1 MPKII
6 NVPGV
11 GRVPVPD
18 DYTFDQIFDLREQ
31 LQKRAGLE
39 PDLAPQFGLGELASR
54 GFERGV
60 ERLKIGFGD
69 VIPAMVGSKLGFED
83 YAKRQMEEAVASEQ
97 ALQERLPPMFK
108 SYEDIKTAGDI
119 PGYVAE
125 TFGEVG
131 PDILTSLI
139 PGSLGAT
146 VGRIGA
152 QTAARQALAGAARQ
166 GLAKEAAVKAAEEAA
181 ERSATRGMLAG
192 TYLGS
197 YAQNTPE
204 VFQSIYQETGKM
216 EPAVAALYGGLS
228 AALDSILPAKLL
240 NQIGTVGKGALIR
253 EMVKESG
260 ADPKVWK
267 TIGSGVTKGF
277 LTEGVT
283 ETGQEFINNL
293 AVKTLKENHDLF
305 SPDNVTRYIDSF
317 LRGAI
322 VGGGVSLPTSA
333 VEAVRERSV
342 VQQQKAAEQAKVAE
356 QERIESERLAS
367 QEALAQRQQI
377 LGSIPQGVQP
387 IEIGDKIFTIE
398 QTGAATDQVPRGYVV
413 SGAQFSR
420 EVGTL
425 EEAEKL
431 KASIEG
437 TKDQDI
443 QLYEKKLQATTEK
456 IAKLD
461 EELERQQRDVINIP
475 QEDFAKF
482 QNETYPKER
491 SKLVEQ
497 SAQEAQILENLQKPV
512 TISPKTYEGAETTAR
527 GKPIVGPRGQDE
539 FTAFEYGPEGK
550 KPVAKAPTQQDA
562 QVALD
567 RLNAPAGET
576 VETSVPTPEP
586 TDTAE
591 AFKPSELGGEEVQ
604 GPELDEL
611 RQELDRLGLPEV
623 GLKLIRGLT
632 GQGSP
637 VDGAFGAQT
646 IYVSM
651 TPAGRTRKQT
661 LHHEVIHALKEAG
674 LFTDSEWK
682 ALSTAAKNDWMKR
695 KWPNL
700 GDKTIPETYGDLSID
715 EQIEEAIA
723 VAFEHYTQKQF
734 SPAGLVAKAFQKIAN
749 VFGRVKNFFTGKGY
763 QTAED
768 VFDFVES
775 GAMRYKVR
783 PGEEGQA
790 GVRYLKRGDFD
801 ETGGVKFAKAPP
813 VDTKE
818 FKQWFN
824 KSVVE
829 KNGKPLVV
837 YHGTSAVDEFSAFD
851 TAKYGAWFS
860 EEDALA
866 NLYAT
871 SAAYRGP
878 ESQGAGRVIPAF
890 LSIQTPFVIPDDVDL
905 SKKISAREAFDRIN
919 DENGGTDFSPSDI
932 DVSDDDYDKA
942 YKFFANP
949 KFIDLLRK
957 NGYDGMSAKENKFA
971 TWNVFSPQQAKSA
984 FNVGAFGQRPI
995 TAKEAKDAGLTLE
1008 QAQAAQKKGDIKF
1021 ARSVRTTLFGRVVMV
1036 GDIRDYNAKQD
1047 NFNNQVNLR
1056 EVLHSNIPQPLI
1068 RQADEYVEQFF
1079 AAKPEVTL
1087 DPEERLRAEDMLRPK
1102 MQLAQDAKNTYD
1114 QMILNIVNTTDAIG
1128 QMLAPIKG
1136 LKRAAEKLALEEKF
1150 QIDNMKDLLR
1160 STIVVTDYS
1169 QLQDVV
1175 DAVNKNFNILRIKN
1189 RSENPVVGPN
1199 LSTEPRKKF
1208 GGYSDVLINIVMP
1221 NGIIAEI
1228 QINSPVMLAA
1238 KDEQGHKLYEAAR
1251 EQPKDSELY
1260 QQIYQSME
1268 SFYDAAFFA
1277 LNALRSEAQ
1286 TKKARS
1292 LMGAAPLSGIGA
1304 GERVSPLSSSLKEEP
1319 SGRTTISSPEKVA
1332 MNLVPSGKESGT
1344 RIIVPP
1350 SSKTKYALSFPQDV
1364 TDKRSDLK
1372 LKRLR
1377 LTAAGKAYPGAPKN
1391 ERTVLTAKGKP
1402 DFVIGDITFDDWKER
1417 VETVLSSEEIMS
1429 FSKWYEEIRDL
1440 FKQYFPPN
1448 DPDVDRYMAAWLVA
1462 NQNTDVASAM
1472 KNALLQAEQIGRKI
1486 PEAEMKLGGLETASI
1501 AARNAIRGLPI
1512 TEGVGVKI
1520 SDFVDSAIGKK
1531 TRTFYGDKPVGAEP
1545 FVVDIH
1551 SARDTGLV
1559 DPILLNHLRRLGY
1572 EVPESVQ
1579 VDFPMGPAE
1588 TQYENRADFGRKLT
1602 KHLNS
1607 IKWMGKSDWKPAEV
1621 QAVGWMTMTRLT
1633 ADAAENT
1640 RTALERNL
1648 QRISME
1654 AAPGDGSPF
1663 AEKYGEAFSQLPGD
1677 QQANLTQAMTNVAIE
1692 AAQEV
1697 SGIKLSSIVHGMG
1710 GWQHFQNPAT
1720 VAQTLATPK
1729 GAEIASNVIGYLLQQ
1744 TEVWSNAVKP
1754 MTKNPKGFAIDFIE
1768 KGTQTL
1774 STDEGLRNFWSTIME
1789 VDPTKLFVGYQPIR
1803 TVEGDVG
1810 IRVLVKKGGEK
1821 TAEKIKEAI
1830 TARKT
1835 KPEDP
1840 QTIISAIESSGL
1852 KMEVLGHEAEII
1864 TARNDWTQEREGRAY
1879 LERLVDLGIAD
1890 PAARLDRV
1898 RGELEGILKE
1908 GTRVRFARSPES
1920 AAGPSGSGSVVLG
1933 RTRKEDASE
1942 VRGVHYG
1949 NKLVDTLL
1957 GSMYGTGIRGAE
1969 RQRLAQSNDPRIKKR
1984 VYFYIEKPD
1993 GKMPRPE
2000 SGLGVFV
2007 YTQNFGN
2014 ILSAGEK
2021 MSDMYAKSNRDF
2033 NTFESAVVNAGY
2045 DGYAVPSMGMMVI
2058 LNHDVPVNYEGTR
2071 DKVKFAREA
2080 KDGLPPNVLKAEAMA
2095 RLNETQPPSEPNG
2108 FNLARSP
2115 MTAKAGMNVMNQFV
2129 QQAPSFGKDVVQ
2141 RILDMPKN
2149 NRAMVYKFLTL
2160 EQLADVGKEIL
2171 PELQQYYDTFQDMAG
2186 YREKQIYYAQ
2196 KIAEKLSTL
2205 RNKSPE
2211 MVDRLA
2217 DVCHDAT
2224 LLSFDPDRPG
2234 AGMSLAIMKL
2244 KGDWNKLSPEA
2255 KALYVEMRDFYEK
2268 RFNAYRAMLEDRVN
2282 RTVTDPTARQ
2292 NINEKFRQMF
2302 ETAKT
2307 KGPYFPLSRFG
2318 QYWVS
2323 FEESGIKNFRMFETL
2338 ADSQRFQKEL
2348 DAKGIPHNQGVRGDT
2363 MIPDGI
2369 PSSAI
2374 KDIIGLVD
2382 TAGNP
2387 GELKQ
2392 QIWNTYL
2399 SMLPEVS
2406 MRKHFL
2412 PRKGTPGYSND
2423 IVRAFS
2429 ENTFHGAYALSR
2441 LKFAPDFEGAI
2452 DAMKKREKDL
2462 SGEKD
2467 AEKRSE
2473 LLREV
2478 ESRQTYIDNPTDTN
2492 FFTNMAGTIGF
2503 TWFLTAPASAIT
2515 NLAQNVTVAFP
2526 ILSAKFGTGAAMKEM
2541 SVAYK
2546 QFISSAKRGEET
2558 IFDIQRSL
2566 EQLYQDTKSPAH
2578 KRELKAITALLD
2590 NGTLSRTQTMD
2601 LAQLA
2606 DKPSMTGT
2614 RFHST
2619 MKFIGAL
2626 FHGAEVMN
2634 RTTTAL
2640 AAFRLSY
2647 DKHKSLGESE
2657 AFDRA
2662 VKDARDIVRKAHF
2675 DYTASNK
2682 PPIMQGK
2689 AARVLFMF
2697 KQYGQHMA
2705 YMMLRETQ
2713 LYGKYLINKYRGT
2726 PMQKEAIERAK
2737 EARDTMIGILCTTG
2751 MFSGVFG
2758 LPYPLYVM
2766 TITIANA
2773 MFGDEED
2780 EVFDAETRFKLWL
2793 TDTLGAG
2800 PADIIAKGPIS
2811 YLTGADVSDRIS
2823 LNGLIFRDFG
2833 RLGPRQAKDQDQI
2846 AATQQFLVEITGP
2859 MGSLAMNIGQG
2870 IESFNN
2876 GQVYRGIERMV
2887 PAPLRDLMET
2897 YRYNTEGVL
2906 TLKGDPILDEVSSL
2920 QSFINLIGFSPVDLA
2935 RQYEENAAIK
2945 AVESQA
2951 NMERKRILNKFALAT
2966 HNFDYDA
2973 MEDVEEAIERF
2984 NEKFPTYAITGSTLA
2999 RSLKAR
3005 EAAAAENEHGI
3016 RVTKKLQGIAERGG
3030 QLTGTE

>member
-1 MPKII
+1 MAII
-6 NVPGV
+6 NIPGV
-11 GRVPVPD
+11 GQRQIPD
-18 DYTFDQIFDLREQ
+18 NLSTEETLRLMTQ
-31 LQKRAGLE
+31 LQAEAGIQIK
-39 PDLAPQFGLGELASR
+39 PQFGLGELFTRSL
-54 GFERGV
+54 ERGT
-60 ERLKIGFGD
+60 ERLKSTAFD
-69 VIPAMVGSKLGFED
+69 VLPAMGASLFGFDE
-83 YAKRQMEEAVASEQ
+83 YAKKQMEEVRQS
-97 ALQERLPPMFK
+97 QEELERRLPAMYK
-108 SYEDIKTAGDI
+108 SYKDIGGAKDFL
-119 PGYVAE
+119 GYAVE
-125 TFGEVG
+125 TLGETT
-131 PDILTSLI
+131 PDILTSLV
-139 PGSLGAT
+139 PGGIGAT
-146 VGRIGA
+146 VGRGVA
-152 QTAARQALAGAARQ
+152 TQAARQALAGAARQ
-166 GLAKEAAVKAAEEAA
+166 GAAREVAVEAAEKAAEKA
-181 ERSATRGMLAG
+181 ATRGMLGG
-192 TYLGS
+192 TFLGS
-197 YAQNTPE
+197 YAQNAPE
-204 VFQSIYQETGKM
+204 VFQNIYQETGQFN
-216 EPAVAALYGGLS
+216 PAVAALYGGLS
-228 AALDSILPAKLL
+228 AALDSILPAKVLDQL
-240 NQIGTVGKGALIR
+240 GSTGKGALIR

-267 TIGSGVTKGF
+267 TIGTGVAKGF
-277 LTEGVT
+277 ATEGVT
-283 ETGQEFINNL
+283 ESAQELINNL
-293 AVKTLKENHDLF
+293 AVKTLKENYDLF
-305 SPDNVTRYIDSF
+305 SPENVDRYIDSF

-342 VQQQKAAEQAKVAE
+342 FQQQKAAEQAKVAE

-475 QEDFAKF
+475 QQDFAKF

-491 SKLVEQ
+491 TKLVEQ

-562 QVALD
+562 QVALK

-576 VETSVPTPEP
+576 VESSSSTDGSTP
-586 TDTAE
+586 TDQVREE

-674 LFTDSEWK
+674 LFTASEWK
-682 ALSTAAKNDWMKR
+682 ALSTAARSDWMKR

-700 GDKTIPETYGDLSID
+700 GGKTIPETYGDLSLD

-749 VFGRVKNFFTGKGY
+749 FFGRVKNYFTGKGY

-790 GVRYLKRGDFD
+790 GVRYAKIRKDSGKSPENPIVSRDDAIAYSERFPAPESRKGRCHELSVKEIIFNFRGNYEQILGAALSDPDTYVWHSVVVDKNTGNIMEPTSGRWYTPDAMEAFGFVPVVRKSYAEVKRAAKESGVYPDETVYKPRGYEKTYLKRGDFD
-801 ETGGVKFAKAPP
+801 E
-813 VDTKE
+813 
-818 FKQWFN
+818 
-824 KSVVE
+824 
-829 KNGKPLVV
+829 
-837 YHGTSAVDEFSAFD
+837 
-851 TAKYGAWFS
+851 
-860 EEDALA
+860 
-866 NLYAT
+866 
-871 SAAYRGP
+871 
-878 ESQGAGRVIPAF
+878 
-890 LSIQTPFVIPDDVDL
+890 
-905 SKKISAREAFDRIN
+905 SK
-919 DENGGTDFSPSDI
+919 
-932 DVSDDDYDKA
+932 
-942 YKFFANP
+942 
-949 KFIDLLRK
+949 
-957 NGYDGMSAKENKFA
+957 
-971 TWNVFSPQQAKSA
+971 
-984 FNVGAFGQRPI
+984 GQV
-995 TAKEAKDAGLTLE
+995 
-1008 QAQAAQKKGDIKF
+1008 KF

-1056 EVLHSNIPQPLI
+1056 EVLHSSIPQPLI

-1087 DPEERLRAEDMLRPK
+1087 DPETRLRAEDMLRPK

-1228 QINSPVMLAA
+1228 QINSPIMLAA

-1350 SSKTKYALSFPQDV
+1350 SSKIKYALSFPQDV

-1402 DFVIGDITFDDWKER
+1402 DFVIGDITFDDWKKR

-1472 KNALLQAEQIGRKI
+1472 KNALLQAEQVGRKI
-1486 PEAEMKLGGLETASI
+1486 PEAEMRLGGLETASI

-1572 EVPESVQ
+1572 EIPDSIE

-1677 QQANLTQAMTNVAIE
+1677 QQANLTQAMTNVAIQ

-1879 LERLVDLGIAD
+1879 LERLVNLGIAD
-1890 PAARLDRV
+1890 PATRLDRV

-1908 GTRVRFARSPES
+1908 GTKVRFARSPES

-1949 NKLVDTLL
+1949 NKLVNTLL

-1993 GKMPRPE
+1993 GKMPQPE
-2000 SGLGVFV
+2000 SGLGSFV

-2033 NTFESAVVNAGY
+2033 NTFESAIVNAGY

-2095 RLNETQPPSEPNG
+2095 RLNEVRPPSEPNG

-2115 MTAKAGMNVMNQFV
+2115 VTAKAGMNVMNQFV

-2196 KIAEKLSTL
+2196 KIAEKLSAL

-2302 ETAKT
+2302 ETART

-2387 GELKQ
+2387 SELKQ

-2429 ENTFHGAYALSR
+2429 ENTFHGAYALAR

-2462 SGEKD
+2462 SGEED

-2619 MKFIGAL
+2619 MKFVGAL

-2773 MFGDEED
+2773 MFGDDED
-2780 EVFDAETRFKLWL
+2780 EQFDAETRFKLWL

-2823 LNGLIFRDFG
+2823 TNGLIFRDFG

-2846 AATQQFLVEITGP
+2846 AATQQFLVEVTGP

-2906 TLKGDPILDEVSSL
+2906 TLKGDPIMDEVSSL
-2920 QSFINLIGFSPVDLA
+2920 QLFINLIGFSPVDLA

-2973 MEDVEEAIERF
+2973 MEDIEEAIGRF

>member
-790 GVRYLKRGDFD
+790 GVRYLKRGDFE
-801 ETGGVKFAKAPP
+801 ETGSVKFAKAPP

-829 KNGKPLVV
+829 KNGKPLLV

-932 DVSDDDYDKA
+932 GVSDDDYDKA
-942 YKFFANP
+942 YKFFSNS

-995 TAKEAKDAGLTLE
+995 TAKEAKDAGLTLS
-1008 QAQAAQKKGDIKF
+1008 QAQAAQKRGDIKF
-1021 ARSVRTTLFGRVVMV
+1021 AKTGEDLSKIVNKIDLNASPEEKVRQLVKLTEENELFVKPLIQRIDQTFGTKSKDNKKAPKNILIKASRPSILAKKPWHDVEH
-1036 GDIRDYNAKQD
+1036 IRDSYRFKTDINSITQLPGIVKMLEDSGVEIIKRDTDKFLEPGEWGWRIVAFD
-1047 NFNNQVNLR
+1047 LR
-1056 EVLHSNIPQPLI
+1056 
-1068 RQADEYVEQFF
+1068 
-1079 AAKPEVTL
+1079 
-1087 DPEERLRAEDMLRPK
+1087 
-1102 MQLAQDAKNTYD
+1102 
-1114 QMILNIVNTTDAIG
+1114 
-1128 QMLAPIKG
+1128 
-1136 LKRAAEKLALEEKF
+1136 
-1150 QIDNMKDLLR
+1150 
-1160 STIVVTDYS
+1160 
-1169 QLQDVV
+1169 
-1175 DAVNKNFNILRIKN
+1175 
-1189 RSENPVVGPN
+1189 
-1199 LSTEPRKKF
+1199 
-1208 GGYSDVLINIVMP
+1208 MP
-1221 NGIIAEI
+1221 NGQLVEYYL
-1228 QINSPVMLAA
+1228 PVTELEEA
-1238 KDEQGHKLYEAAR
+1238 KKNYGHTLFERWRNFDVKDLTDEQYEDYLNTLKESNYLYEKAYKDYLSRTGDSVSDIRAALD
-1251 EQPKDSELY
+1251 KVSEVP
-1260 QQIYQSME
+1260 E
-1268 SFYDAAFFA
+1268 SASLKPSETKSPMVTPSGMGDQVPSESRTAA
-1277 LNALRSEAQ
+1277 
-1286 TKKARS
+1286 
-1292 LMGAAPLSGIGA
+1292 
-1304 GERVSPLSSSLKEEP
+1304 SPLSLTKAASPLGSTQAAGRGILETP
-1319 SGRTTISSPEKVA
+1319 SKV
-1332 MNLVPSGKESGT
+1332 LQPK
-1344 RIIVPP
+1344 I
-1350 SSKTKYALSFPQDV
+1350 KYALSFPQDV

-1402 DFVIGDITFDDWKER
+1402 DFVIGDITFDDWQNR

-1810 IRVLVKKGGEK
+1810 IRVLVKKGGKK

-1942 VRGVHYG
+1942 VKGVHYG

-2095 RLNETQPPSEPNG
+2095 RLNEVQPPSEPNG

-2115 MTAKAGMNVMNQFV
+2115 VTAKAGMNMMNQFV

-2196 KIAEKLSTL
+2196 KIAEKLSAL

-2244 KGDWNKLSPEA
+2244 KGEWNKLSPEA

-2429 ENTFHGAYALSR
+2429 ENTFHGAYALAR

-2619 MKFIGAL
+2619 MKFVGAL